1 MKRFNRVVFGN
12 TSSPFLPNE
21 TIRNHVT
28 RYEAND
34 SQFVSDFLTSLY
46 VDDFN
51 EGKDSVSEAFELY
64 KKSKIKNEE

>member
-1 MKRFNRVVFGN
+1 MTK
-12 TSSPFLPNE
+12 
-21 TIRNHVT
+21 
-28 RYEAND
+28 YEAND

-64 KKSKIKNEE
+64 KKSKIKNEELEWSWIQFKEVEVKF